1 MCLVRAAAAIIQCLS
16 SYDIPT
22 TKLQDNQINLVRSG
36 GKLFTIPSS
45 MFLHRIRFI
54 VDSLGP
60 EKLGFTSS
68 EVGTC
73 SNSSGGAMGMFLT
86 GTLLYTIMLMGRWS
100 SDTFMHYIMKQ
111 VLQLSHGISA
121 KMLTYNEFF
130 MVPDFVYS
138 HADGNLQNWGGV
150 ALVSSHNLN
159 GSHTNMS
166 RALHPAFYL
175 NH

>member
-1 MCLVRAAAAIIQCLS
+1 MQGVGEMCLVRAAAAIIQCLS

-73 SNSSGGAMGMFLT
+73 SNSSGGAMGMFLQE
-86 GTLLYTIMLMGRWS
+86 LLYTQS
-100 SDTFMHYIMKQ
+100 C
-111 VLQLSHGISA
+111 
-121 KMLTYNEFF
+121 
-130 MVPDFVYS
+130 
-138 HADGNLQNWGGV
+138 
-150 ALVSSHNLN
+150 
-159 GSHTNMS
+159 
-166 RALHPAFYL
+166 
-175 NH
+175 